1 MHAFAVNGGNPMV
14 LIQNLLSTDYG
25 LMSLVV
31 ILIVIGMGWWFSRWF
46 NRKMNE
52 EPPQGSR

>member
-1 MHAFAVNGGNPMV
+1 MV